1 MAPLLTESPN
11 VNILNAPQ
19 FFFPLKEWVPAEIS
33 KAGTVLPVLPLR
45 KQKLSEGKQLACILS
60 AGWQGQS
67 HASSSSDWA
76 PVTTVMI
83 YPQSGFEITDGS
95 GFFD

>member
-45 KQKLSEGKQLACILS
+45 KQKLSEGKQLACFDILPS
-60 AGWQGQS
+60 ALGGIRQVNENKHGR
-67 HASSSSDWA
+67 
-76 PVTTVMI
+76 
-83 YPQSGFEITDGS
+83 SGINLHITPRGTEL
-95 GFFD
+95 